1 MPPSQSPPP
10 TPPQSAARG
19 NNRPTLRLGELSR
32 RGDTAF
38 VLTPEADERAAL
50 ADDLGIPAIRKLRFA
65 GTLHPTGRS
74 DWDLRAELGATVVQ
88 DCVITLAPVTTRIDE
103 SVIRRYVEGLAP
115 PGAGEIEMPEDDT
128 VEALPATL
136 DLRLVMAEALALA
149 LPHWPRAE
157 GATLETGSGAPPG
170 AAPLSDDELR
180 PFAGLKAAL
189 DRRGDPKDDN
199 GEGDLD

>member
-1 MPPSQSPPP
+1 M
-10 TPPQSAARG
+10 A
-19 NNRPTLRLGELSR
+19 RPTVRLGEVSR

-38 VLTPEADERAAL
+38 TLAPDADERASL
-50 ADDLGIPAIRKLRFA
+50 AQDLGIPAIRKLRFS

-103 SVIRRYVEGLAP
+103 TVIRRYVEGLAP
-115 PGAGEIEMPEDDT
+115 PGPGEIEMPDDDT

-157 GATLETGSGAPPG
+157 GATLEADIGAPPG
-170 AAPLSDDELR
+170 VAPLTEDELR

-189 DRRGDPKDDN
+189 ERLGGTGEDDAADGAKDGAEDGADDDPH
-199 GEGDLD
+199 